1 MLEGMKDYWLCVGG
15 ANVDM
20 QGVTSVR
27 LLPGTSNPG
36 VVHQTAGGVARNVAE
51 SLGWLGEEVHL
62 YALVGEDSDGEWL
75 RQITADS
82 GVATH
87 GMFRVPGRS
96 TGRYLAI
103 CDLDEELYTAVADMA
118 INDAWNAAM
127 IQSGLL
133 SLQQAAG
140 LFMDANL
147 PLSVMEAFL
156 TEANR
161 LEKKV
166 IVDLVSVKKAEKW
179 KGLLAGIYTIV
190 GSIDEMETLCGQILH
205 SYQDVEKCAKTL
217 VDEGVSQV
225 MIMCGEAG
233 LYLCNQTESFWLSLP
248 DAPIRASA
256 GDAFAAGV
264 IYAQNKTQRLVEQ
277 GAFGMAMAELSME
290 RKGNIDLNVLSRR
303 AEFFVTKPNPRI
315 NGNLE

>member
-1 MLEGMKDYWLCVGG
+1 MEDGHNGRKNTELSELVGG

-96 TGRYLAI
+96 TGRYLAV

-118 INDAWNAAM
+118 INDAWNTSM

-147 PLSVMEAFL
+147 PLPVMEA
-156 TEANR
+156 
-161 LEKKV
+161 
-166 IVDLVSVKKAEKW
+166 
-179 KGLLAGIYTIV
+179 
-190 GSIDEMETLCGQILH
+190 IDEMETLCGRILH

-233 LYLCNQTESFWLSLP
+233 LYLCNQTESFWLSPP

-290 RKGNIDLNVLSRR
+290 RKGSIDLNELSRR
-303 AEFFVTKPNPRI
+303 AEFFVTKPNPWI